1 MNVAMFPN
9 CHCYS
14 TSCKKGDVPDFV
26 KMAEAYGSK
35 GYFVTSNDQL
45 KDTILE
51 AREYAEK
58 NKKPVIVECMVAPD
72 ELVMPMIKGGASFED
87 IML

>member
-1 MNVAMFPN
+1 MWYTGWVCPE
-9 CHCYS
+9 Y
-14 TSCKKGDVPDFV
+14 VPDFV

-58 NKKPVIVECMVAPD
+58 NKKPVIVE
-72 ELVMPMIKGGASFED
+72 
-87 IML
+87 